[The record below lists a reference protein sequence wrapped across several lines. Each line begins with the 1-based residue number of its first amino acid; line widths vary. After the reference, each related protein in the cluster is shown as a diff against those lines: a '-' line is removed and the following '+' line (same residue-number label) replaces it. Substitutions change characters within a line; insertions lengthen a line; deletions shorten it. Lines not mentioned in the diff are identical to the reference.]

1 LIGRVGRNA
10 LQETGRRADIGSVT
24 SVRRLAA
31 ICLALTSLFACSAAS
46 ASADARS
53 DCPGSDATFS
63 SSNLA
68 ALRTTV
74 ICLTNRE
81 RVARGMPAL
90 AEESHLTAAAQG
102 HSEDM
107 AENNYFDHTDL
118 TGGKPWD
125 RAAAAG
131 YGSGW
136 IGENIAAGYGSP
148 FAVMTGWMKSSGHC
162 ANILI
167 SRYVDIGIG
176 VARKPGSK
184 YGVYWTM
191 VLGGNNAAA
200 PKVTVTCP
208 YSELYAAPVPVAD
221 APSAGAGAK
230 KATVTMVKRRG
241 GGKFK
246 VKGKVM
252 PAAKGTRVKLT
263 VKRGKKSRT
272 YTVKTNAAGTFTK
285 TVRAPRGAG
294 KVRVIAK
301 V

>member
-1 LIGRVGRNA
+1 MQAGAQFADKCSVG
-10 LQETGRRADIGSVT
+10 
-24 SVRRLAA
+24 SVRRIALLSGAVLFLCGLTAA
-31 ICLALTSLFACSAAS
+31 P

-53 DCPGSDATFS
+53 DCPGADATFS
-63 SSNLA
+63 TANLA

-118 TGGKPWD
+118 NGGKPWD

-176 VARKPGSK
+176 VARKSGSK
-184 YGVYWTM
+184 YGTYWTM
-191 VLGGNNAAA
+191 VLGGNNPAA

-208 YSELYAAPVPVAD
+208 YSELYAAPVPVAE
-221 APSAGAGAK
+221 APAAIEK
-230 KATVTMVKRRG
+230 TATVTLVKRRS

-246 VKGKVM
+246 VMGKVT

-263 VKRGKKSRT
+263 VKRGKKSRS
-272 YTVKTNAAGTFTK
+272 YTVKTNSAGTFTK
-285 TVRAPRGAG
+285 TVRAPSGAG
-294 KVRVIAK
+294 KVRVTAK

>member
-1 LIGRVGRNA
+1 M
-10 LQETGRRADIGSVT
+10 QADARFADKCSV
-24 SVRRLAA
+24 SYVRK
-31 ICLALTSLFACSAAS
+31 LALLCGAAVCLCGLTAGP

-53 DCPGSDATFS
+53 ECAGADAS
-63 SSNLA
+63 LSGSNLA

-81 RVARGMPAL
+81 RAARGMPAL
-90 AEESHLTAAAQG
+90 AEDSHLTAAAQG

-118 TGGKPWD
+118 KGGKPWD
-125 RAAAAG
+125 RAEAAG
-131 YGSGW
+131 YENGW
-136 IGENIAAGYGSP
+136 VGENIAAGYGSP

-184 YGVYWTM
+184 YGTYWTM
-191 VLGGNNAAA
+191 VLGGNNPSA
-200 PKVTVTCP
+200 PKVTVSCP
-208 YSELYAAPVPVAD
+208 YSELYAAPVPVAE
-221 APSAGAGAK
+221 APKAGAGAK
-230 KATVTMVKRRG
+230 TVTVTLVKRRSG
-241 GGKFK
+241 GRLQ
-246 VKGKVM
+246 VEGKVT

-272 YTVKTNAAGTFTK
+272 FTVKTNAKGTFTK

-294 KVRVIAK
+294 KVRVSAT

>member
-1 LIGRVGRNA
+1 MQAGARF
-10 LQETGRRADIGSVT
+10 ADKCSVS
-24 SVRRLAA
+24 SVRALAT
-31 ICLALTSLFACSAAS
+31 ICLALASIFAWS
-46 ASADARS
+46 ASPAAADARS
-53 DCPGSDATFS
+53 ECAGADATFS
-63 SSNLA
+63 GSNLD

-118 TGGKPWD
+118 KGGKPWD
-125 RAAAAG
+125 RAEAAG
-131 YGSGW
+131 YGNGW
-136 IGENIAAGYGSP
+136 VGENIAAGYGSP

-176 VARKPGSK
+176 VARKSGSK
-184 YGVYWTM
+184 YGTYWTM
-191 VLGGNNAAA
+191 VLGGNNPSA
-200 PKVTVTCP
+200 PKVTVSCP
-208 YSELYAAPVPVAD
+208 YSELYAAPVPVPETPD
-221 APSAGAGAK
+221 AGAVAK
-230 KATVTMVKRRG
+230 TVAVTLVKQRRG
-241 GGKFK
+241 GR
-246 VKGKVM
+246 VQVEGKVT

-263 VKRGKKSRT
+263 VRRGKKSRT

-294 KVRVIAK
+294 KVRVSAK

>member
-1 LIGRVGRNA
+1 MVACLCG
-10 LQETGRRADIGSVT
+10 LT
-24 SVRRLAA
+24 AA
-31 ICLALTSLFACSAAS
+31 Q

-53 DCPGSDATFS
+53 DCPGSDASYTS
-63 SSNLA
+63 GNVA

-81 RVARGMPAL
+81 RVARGMPVL
-90 AEESHLTAAAQG
+90 TEESHLTAAAQG

-118 TGGKPWD
+118 SGGKPWD

-131 YGSGW
+131 YGNGW
-136 IGENIAAGYGSP
+136 IGENIAAGYPTP

-176 VARKPGSK
+176 VTRKSGSK
-184 YGVYWTM
+184 YGTYWTM
-191 VLGGNNAAA
+191 VLGGNNPAA
-200 PKVTVTCP
+200 PKVTVSCP
-208 YSELYAAPVPVAD
+208 YSELYAAPVPVVETPSTD
-221 APSAGAGAK
+221 AVAK
-230 KATVTMVKRRG
+230 TATVTVVKRRG
-241 GGKFK
+241 GGRFK
-246 VKGKVM
+246 VEGKVT

-285 TVRAPRGAG
+285 TVRAPSGAG
-294 KVRVIAK
+294 KVRVSAK

>member
-1 LIGRVGRNA
+1 MQAGARLADKCSVGY
-10 LQETGRRADIGSVT
+10 
-24 SVRRLAA
+24 VRRIALLCGAVACLGGLTAA
-31 ICLALTSLFACSAAS
+31 PAG
-46 ASADARS
+46 ADARS
-53 DCPGSDATFS
+53 DCPGADAAYS
-63 SSNLA
+63 SANLA

-176 VARKPGSK
+176 VARNSGSK
-184 YGVYWTM
+184 YGTYWTM
-191 VLGGNNAAA
+191 VLGGNNPAA

-208 YSELYAAPVPVAD
+208 YSELYAAPVPVAE
-221 APSAGAGAK
+221 APADAGAK
-230 KATVTMVKRRG
+230 TATVTLVKRRG

-246 VKGKVM
+246 VKGKVT

-272 YTVKTNAAGTFTK
+272 YTVKTNAAGNFTK
-285 TVRAPRGAG
+285 TVRAPSGAG
-294 KVRVIAK
+294 KVRVLAK

>member
-1 LIGRVGRNA
+1 VQAGAWLADKRSVGY
-10 LQETGRRADIGSVT
+10 
-24 SVRRLAA
+24 VRRIALLCGAVACLGGLTAA
-31 ICLALTSLFACSAAS
+31 P
-46 ASADARS
+46 ASADARG
-53 DCPGSDATFS
+53 DCPGSDAS
-63 SSNLA
+63 LSPSNLA

-136 IGENIAAGYGSP
+136 IGENIAAGYGTP

-176 VARKPGSK
+176 VARKSGSK
-184 YGVYWTM
+184 YGTYWTM
-191 VLGGNNAAA
+191 VLGGNNPAA

-208 YSELYAAPVPVAD
+208 YLELYAAPVPVAE
-221 APSAGAGAK
+221 APPVAGAK
-230 KATVTMVKRRG
+230 TATVTLVKRRG

-246 VKGKVM
+246 VKGKVT

-285 TVRAPRGAG
+285 TVRAPGGAG
-294 KVRVIAK
+294 KVRVSAK

>member
-1 LIGRVGRNA
+1 MQSLV
-10 LQETGRRADIGSVT
+10 RRADTYSVSSARRLTVIGFALFCFLSLSVT
-24 SVRRLAA
+24 TA
-31 ICLALTSLFACSAAS
+31 F
-46 ASADARS
+46 ADARS
-53 DCPGSDATFS
+53 DCANTDAGYSASD
-63 SSNLA
+63 LA
-68 ALRTTV
+68 ALRTAV

-81 RVARGMPAL
+81 RVARGMPVL
-90 AEESHLTAAAQG
+90 TEESHLTAAAQG

-118 TGGKPWD
+118 NGGKPWD
-125 RAAAAG
+125 RAEAAG
-131 YGSGW
+131 YGNGW
-136 IGENIAAGYGSP
+136 IGENIAAGYRTP

-176 VARKPGSK
+176 VARKPGAT
-184 YGVYWTM
+184 YGTYWTM
-191 VLGGNNAAA
+191 VLGGNNPSA

-208 YSELYAAPVPVAD
+208 YSELYAAPVPAAE
-221 APSAGAGAK
+221 APDAGAGAK
-230 KATVTMVKRRG
+230 TVAVTLVKRRRG
-241 GGKFK
+241 GRFQ
-246 VKGKVM
+246 VEGKVT

-272 YTVKTNAAGTFTK
+272 FTVKTNAAGTFTK

-294 KVRVIAK
+294 KVRVSAK